1 MRAWASILVL
11 FIIAFAACSNTETP
25 EQIFADTEKKAAEG
39 DVLAS
44 YDLGIMYEKGID
56 VPQDKLKAAEW
67 YRKAAEKG
75 LVPAQFRLGSL
86 YYHGQG
92 VPKDLK
98 QAAEWYTKAAEK
110 GYTPA
115 QTALGNMYL
124 TGEGVSKDSAKAAY
138 WHKKSFKLK
147 KNEDLTRE

>member
-1 MRAWASILVL
+1 MKAWASILVL
-11 FIIAFAACSNTETP
+11 FIIAFAACADHETP
-25 EQIFADTEKKAAEG
+25 EYKFVEMEKKAIAG
-39 DVLAS
+39 DAVAFFN
-44 YDLGIMYEKGID
+44 LGIMYEKGID

-75 LVPAQFRLGSL
+75 LIPAQFRLGSL

-147 KNEDLTRE
+147 KNADLTRE